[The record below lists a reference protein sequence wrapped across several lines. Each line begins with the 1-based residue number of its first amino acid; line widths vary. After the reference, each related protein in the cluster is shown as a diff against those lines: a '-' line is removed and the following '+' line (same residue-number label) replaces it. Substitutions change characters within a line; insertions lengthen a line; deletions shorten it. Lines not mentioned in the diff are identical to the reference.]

1 MKLRPKEWGT
11 FLVISL
17 LLEQRLEMTVSRPTS
32 LSGRFSSQMKR
43 GDPSSFFKL
52 RLKWVH
58 VLSNLLTKRK
68 ELRNLRWLEFHLFVV
83 KSNFMMLYNFVF
95 VIRVTCS
102 GENHLLPILDATVTL

>member
-1 MKLRPKEWGT
+1 MRNIKARTHACTCAQVADSGT
-11 FLVISL
+11 KAQRMGRFLGLGL

-83 KSNFMMLYNFVF
+83 
-95 VIRVTCS
+95 
-102 GENHLLPILDATVTL
+102 

>member
-1 MKLRPKEWGT
+1 MRNIKARTHACTCAQVADSETKAQRMGR
-11 FLVISL
+11 FLGLGL

-43 GDPSSFFKL
+43 GDPSSFFKF

-68 ELRNLRWLEFHLFVV
+68 ELGNLRWLEFHLFVV
-83 KSNFMMLYNFVF
+83 
-95 VIRVTCS
+95 
-102 GENHLLPILDATVTL
+102 